1 MFIGRSG
8 NAPFA
13 QSPCALHTWLSGASP
28 PGPFFKTCDS
38 KPLLKLNFVSEVRKA
53 LTAWGLPAG
62 DYTGH
67 SFRISAATAAI
78 FVLWM
83 SMIHGG
89 REGLSVLVYHLTSPP
104 HVHTSH
110 HHLMYTP
117 HITTSCTHL
126 TSPPHVHTSHQHLM
140 YTPHITTSCT
150 HLTSPPHVHTSH
162 HHLMYTPH
170 ITTSCTHLTSPPHV
184 FWTFMGML

>member
-1 MFIGRSG
+1 MTTLGTVSG
-8 NAPFA
+8 SA
-13 QSPCALHTWLSGASP
+13 QQQP
-28 PGPFFKTCDS
+28 PQLLILITC
-38 KPLLKLNFVSEVRKA
+38 K
-53 LTAWGLPAG
+53 
-62 DYTGH
+62 
-67 SFRISAATAAI
+67 I

-89 REGLSVLVYHLTSPP
+89 RESLFSIQSITTCTHLTSPP

-117 HITTSCTHL
+117 HINTSCTHL
-126 TSPPHVHTSHQHLM
+126 TSPPHVHTSHHHLM

-170 ITTSCTHLTSPPHV
+170 ITTSCTHLMYTPPHV
-184 FWTFMGML
+184 HTSHYSS